1 MGSGVG
7 SAIMMTSDPQSNGA
21 ETRKP
26 MMGKGQTAAI
36 QISPYNGVV
45 SMNEY
50 SDAKRIQSSSSASNL
65 YSTSASNHNQ

>member
-7 SAIMMTSDPQSNGA
+7 TAIMMTSDPQSNGA

-26 MMGKGQTAAI
+26 IVGKGQTAAI

-50 SDAKRIQSSSSASNL
+50 ADVKRIQTSSSAGNL
-65 YSTSASNHNQ
+65 YNPSNQNQ